1 MLELIKYM
9 LRVYITPLL
18 LVVIILPAYYF
29 GWIQSQATFII
40 FLVIAGV
47 TGQVI
52 QYYVQEW
59 QKRKSGIKTKKAE
72 IEVVEEIDPLSQL
85 PKEVQDLIKEGESLQ
100 GENNR

>member
-1 MLELIKYM
+1 M

-29 GWIQSQATFII
+29 GWIQSQTTFII

-52 QYYVQEW
+52 QYQLQEW
-59 QKRKSGIKTKKAE
+59 QRRKSGIKKEKVI
-72 IEVVEEIDPLSQL
+72 IEEEEEIDPLSQL